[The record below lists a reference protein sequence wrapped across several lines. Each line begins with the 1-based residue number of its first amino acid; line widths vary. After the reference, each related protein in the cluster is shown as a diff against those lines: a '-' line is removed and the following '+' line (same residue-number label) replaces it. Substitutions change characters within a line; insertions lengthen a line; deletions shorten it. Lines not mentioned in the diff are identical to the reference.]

1 MPGRSVH
8 SGTGTQ
14 VSVFFSFIFVFRSN
28 HNHDDLHTHLR
39 KPSALGSRGLVRP
52 HPAHHRCDSR
62 GSTGL
67 YLRAPPLRS
76 PNCRCVVQRIDPS
89 TKQGKSRRMCLRI
102 SPLRLG
108 LHTPCYR
115 RGWTAGHRHENPSTS
130 RCYGTRALSEESVR
144 NHMHECLA
152 PSTL

>member
-76 PNCRCVVQRIDPS
+76 PNCRCVVQRIDPG

-108 LHTPCYR
+108 LHS
-115 RGWTAGHRHENPSTS
+115 RGWTAGHRHENPSIA
-130 RCYGTRALSEESVR
+130 RRYGTRALCEEPVR
-144 NHMHECLA
+144 NHMHECLP